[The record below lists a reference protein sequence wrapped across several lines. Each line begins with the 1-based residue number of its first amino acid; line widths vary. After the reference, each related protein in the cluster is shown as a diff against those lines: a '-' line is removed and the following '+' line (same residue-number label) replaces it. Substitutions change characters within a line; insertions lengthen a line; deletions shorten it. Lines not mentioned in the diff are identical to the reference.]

1 MKIVFAGA
9 GRLATNFA
17 LALSQAGHQIAAVYS
32 RTMASAEGLARL
44 VGSEATDDIGSLPHE
59 ADAFIISVKDD
70 ALASVAGRLAVGRQN
85 QVFLHTSGA
94 VPMAAVGTV
103 GHHGVIYPLQTFSK
117 KRQVD
122 FSRVPFFIE
131 GSDAVAQE
139 AARSIAT
146 SLSSRVQVLASAD
159 RRRLHL
165 AAVFACNFSNHCYAL
180 AAEVLGKCGLT
191 FDVLLPLIDETTA
204 KVHHMSPRD
213 AQTGPAVRYDENVI
227 RAHEQLLADDPQL
240 QAVYSELS
248 RSIHQLYQRQ

>member
-1 MKIVFAGA
+1 MRIVFVGA

-17 LALSQAGHQIAAVYS
+17 LALSRAGHQIAAVYS
-32 RTMASAEGLARL
+32 RTMESAERLAHL
-44 VGSEATDDIGSLPHE
+44 VGSEATDSIGALPRA

-70 ALASVAGRLAVGRQN
+70 ALAAVASSLAVGRQD

-94 VPMAAVGTV
+94 VSMAAADAVA
-103 GHHGVIYPLQTFSK
+103 HYGVVYPLQTFSK
-117 KRQVD
+117 ERQVD

-131 GSDAVAQE
+131 ASDAVAHE
-139 AARSIAT
+139 VAFGLAT
-146 SLSSRVQVLASAD
+146 SLSSRVQVLSSAE

-180 AAEVLGKCGLT
+180 AAEVLARCGLT

-204 KVHHMSPRD
+204 KVHHMSPHD

-227 RAHEQLLADDPQL
+227 RAHRQLLADEPQL
-240 QAVYSELS
+240 LAVYMELS
-248 RSIHQLYQRQ
+248 RSIHQLHQKQ